1 MDPPAGVEAGGARG
15 TCRYAG
21 DPRTAGDPGRQG
33 QRAAPLSPTKG
44 NFVTRRVDRHPG
56 RTGGPTKPWTRL
68 GIRTLA
74 IALLVLGLAG
84 GYLLSDQ
91 RQAQRS
97 NAAASLSAMSETQEI
112 YDLKLER
119 TRQWVA
125 GAPQRAA
132 QADAQ
137 AKADA
142 AAKAAADQARAADEA
157 ARKAQAASRS
167 QTRTTTNY
175 PVPASCAEYT
185 GNQGIGCALM
195 LQWGYGLDQ
204 MPCLVNMWNKE
215 SHWNTTAKNASSGAY
230 GIPQALPASKM
241 AAYGSD
247 YLTNPVPQIKWGL
260 DYIKNR
266 YTSPCGAWSFWQAHG
281 WY

>member
-1 MDPPAGVEAGGARG
+1 
-15 TCRYAG
+15 
-21 DPRTAGDPGRQG
+21 
-33 QRAAPLSPTKG
+33 
-44 NFVTRRVDRHPG
+44 VDRQADRHRPATPL
-56 RTGGPTKPWTRL
+56 RTRL
-68 GIRTLA
+68 IIRTLA
-74 IALLVLGLAG
+74 IALLLLGLGG

-91 RQAQRS
+91 RQVQRTEVS
-97 NAAASLSAMSETQEI
+97 NASSAKVEADEI
-112 YDLKLER
+112 RDLTLAR
-119 TRQWVA
+119 SRGWVA
-125 GAPQRAA
+125 AAPQRAA

-142 AAKAAADQARAADEA
+142 AAQAAASQAAAADAA
-157 ARKAQAASRS
+157 ARKSQEASRS
-167 QTRTTTNY
+167 QARTTTNY
-175 PVPASCAEYT
+175 PVPTSCSQYS

-195 LQWGYGLDQ
+195 LQWGFGLDQ

-215 SHWNTTAKNASSGAY
+215 SGWNPLSKNASSGAY

-241 AAYGSD
+241 APYGSD

-266 YTSPCGAWSFWQAHG
+266 YKTPCGAWSFWQAHS

>member
-1 MDPPAGVEAGGARG
+1 
-15 TCRYAG
+15 
-21 DPRTAGDPGRQG
+21 
-33 QRAAPLSPTKG
+33 
-44 NFVTRRVDRHPG
+44 VDRHPG
-56 RTGGPTKPWTRL
+56 RTGGPTSLWSRL

-84 GYLLSDQ
+84 GYLLSNQ
-91 RQAQRS
+91 RQTQRTS
-97 NAAASLSAMSETQEI
+97 TAASLSAMTEVQEI
-112 YDLKLER
+112 RALKLER
-119 TRQWVA
+119 TQQWRA
-125 GAPQRAA
+125 AAPQRAA

-157 ARKAQAASRS
+157 ARKAVAASRS
-167 QTRTTTNY
+167 QPRTTTTY
-175 PVPASCAEYT
+175 PVPASCSEYT
-185 GNQGIGCALM
+185 GNQGIGCGL
-195 LQWGYGLDQ
+195 LLEWGFGLDQ

-215 SHWNTTAKNASSGAY
+215 SHWTTTSKNKSSGAY

-266 YTSPCGAWSFWQAHG
+266 YKTPCGAWSFWQAHG

>member
-1 MDPPAGVEAGGARG
+1 VDHQA
-15 TCRYAG
+15 
-21 DPRTAGDPGRQG
+21 
-33 QRAAPLSPTKG
+33 
-44 NFVTRRVDRHPG
+44 DRHLPA
-56 RTGGPTKPWTRL
+56 TRL
-68 GIRTLA
+68 RNRLIIRTLA
-74 IALLVLGLAG
+74 IALLLLGLAG

-91 RQAQRS
+91 RQTQRTDAS
-97 NAAASLSAMSETQEI
+97 NALATKAEANEI
-112 YDLKLER
+112 RALKVDR

-125 GAPQRAA
+125 AAPQRAA

-142 AAKAAADQARAADEA
+142 AAQAAAAQALAADDA
-157 ARKAQAASRS
+157 ARKSQEASRS
-167 QTRTTTNY
+167 QARTTTNY
-175 PVPASCAEYT
+175 PVPTSCSQYT

-195 LQWGYGLDQ
+195 LQWGFGLDQ
-204 MPCLVNMWNKE
+204 MPCLVNMWNRE
-215 SHWNTTAKNASSGAY
+215 SGWNPLSKNASSGAY

-266 YTSPCGAWSFWQAHG
+266 YKTPCGAWSFWQAHN

>member
-1 MDPPAGVEAGGARG
+1 M
-15 TCRYAG
+15 
-21 DPRTAGDPGRQG
+21 
-33 QRAAPLSPTKG
+33 SPTKG
-44 NFVTRRVDRHPG
+44 NFVSRRADRQQS
-56 RTGGPTKPWTRL
+56 RTGGPTRLWTRL
-68 GIRTLA
+68 SIRILA
-74 IALLVLGLAG
+74 LALLLLGLAG

-91 RQAQRS
+91 RQVQRQ
-97 NAAASLSAMSETQEI
+97 NAATSQSAVTEAREI
-112 YDLKLER
+112 RDLKLDR
-119 TRQWVA
+119 TRQWAA

-137 AKADA
+137 AKANDA
-142 AAKAAADQARAADEA
+142 AKTAADQARAADEA

-167 QTRTTTNY
+167 QARTTTT
-175 PVPASCAEYT
+175 PDVAVPTSCSQYS
-185 GNQGIGCALM
+185 GNQGIGCALL
-195 LQWGYGLDQ
+195 LQWGFGLDQ

-215 SHWNTTAKNASSGAY
+215 SHWNTTSKNSSSGAY

-266 YTSPCGAWSFWQAHG
+266 YSTPCGAWSFWQAHG

>member
-1 MDPPAGVEAGGARG
+1 
-15 TCRYAG
+15 
-21 DPRTAGDPGRQG
+21 
-33 QRAAPLSPTKG
+33 
-44 NFVTRRVDRHPG
+44 VDRHPG
-56 RTGGPTKPWTRL
+56 RTGGPTSLWSRL

-84 GYLLSDQ
+84 GYLLSNQ
-91 RQAQRS
+91 RQTQRTS
-97 NAAASLSAMSETQEI
+97 TAASMSAMTEAQEI
-112 YDLKLER
+112 RALKLER
-119 TRQWVA
+119 TQQWRA
-125 GAPQRAA
+125 AAPQRAA

-157 ARKAQAASRS
+157 ARKAEAASRS
-167 QTRTTTNY
+167 QPRTTTTY
-175 PVPASCAEYT
+175 PVPASCSEYT
-185 GNQGIGCALM
+185 GNQGIGCGL
-195 LQWGYGLDQ
+195 LLEWGFGLDQ

-215 SHWNTTAKNASSGAY
+215 SHWTTTSKNKSSGAY

-266 YTSPCGAWSFWQAHG
+266 YKTPCGAWSFWQAHG